1 MQAPDPQLMLL
12 EALLVGSEKAFD
24 AQMERGQKEL
34 VGSLELPIQ
43 GSSDPEF
50 LKSPI
55 KIAPFDPKNPDKPRA
70 LFRKATLPPG
80 WTKRASDHSLWSH
93 VCDEKGC
100 RRASVFYKA
109 DFCDYEAFIRLEQ
122 RFYMKQ
128 DYSDASHA
136 KADTEVTFQVTDT
149 GQGYESKVIYS
160 KTYPLPDRETDRD
173 AHYAASNVAKAEME
187 AEFKKRYPNF
197 KDPNAYWG
205 DPLVPW

>member
-1 MQAPDPQLMLL
+1 MLNPDPKLDFL
-12 EALLVGSEKAFD
+12 EILLVGGDKAIPAQEK
-24 AQMERGQKEL
+24 RGQTDL
-34 VGSLELPIQ
+34 VESTSLPIK

-55 KIAPFDPKNPDKPRA
+55 KIAPFDQENPEKPGD

-80 WTKRASDHSLWSH
+80 WTKRASDHSMWSY
-93 VCDEKGC
+93 VCDENGC
-100 RRASVFYKA
+100 RRAAVFYKA
-109 DFCDYEAFIRLEQ
+109 AFYDREAFIRLEQ

-128 DYSDASHA
+128 DYSDASYA
-136 KADTEVTFQVTDT
+136 KADTEATFQVTDM

-173 AHYAASNVAKAEME
+173 AHYAASNAAKAEME
-187 AEFKKRYPNF
+187 AAFKKRYPNF